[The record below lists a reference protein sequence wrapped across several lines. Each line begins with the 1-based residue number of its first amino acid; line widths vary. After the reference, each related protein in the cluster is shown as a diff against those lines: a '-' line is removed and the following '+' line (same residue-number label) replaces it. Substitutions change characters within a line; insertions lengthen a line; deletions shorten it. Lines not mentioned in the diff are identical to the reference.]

1 VPEQRQRI
9 HRVGGRRP
17 VQVHSGDSKERM
29 VADGQPDHLQ
39 PVRRRSLDLL
49 LQRRAMRRHKQD
61 EIKLERVAHTFS
73 GDQVSEV
80 NRIKAPTQD
89 P

>member
-1 VPEQRQRI
+1 
-9 HRVGGRRP
+9 
-17 VQVHSGDSKERM
+17 
-29 VADGQPDHLQ
+29 
-39 PVRRRSLDLL
+39 VRRRSLDLL